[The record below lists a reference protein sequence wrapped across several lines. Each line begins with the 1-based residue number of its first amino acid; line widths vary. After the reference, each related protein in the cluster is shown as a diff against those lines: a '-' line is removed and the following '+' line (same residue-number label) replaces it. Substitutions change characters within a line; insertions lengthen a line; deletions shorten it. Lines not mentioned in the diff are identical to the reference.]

1 MSKGFNKIGCEGVD
15 WVHLAQ
21 AFMKMVMNINC
32 LQKKLSCIFQEEART
47 VYLMEKYGH
56 RWRQKSLRG
65 IMPLKLTDA
74 AWLKQVL
81 FNPSSRLARQVAC
94 NMLESLCQV
103 PVRKREVS
111 VSMTVIVIILDTL
124 PHMSS

>member
-1 MSKGFNKIGCEGVD
+1 M
-15 WVHLAQ
+15 
-21 AFMKMVMNINC
+21 
-32 LQKKLSCIFQEEART
+32 FQEEARAL
-47 VYLMEKYGH
+47 YLMEKYGH

-65 IMPLKLTDA
+65 IMPLRLTDA

-103 PVRKREVS
+103 PVRKREVKVTMAS
-111 VSMTVIVIILDTL
+111 FISMLGTL
-124 PHMSS
+124 ISI

>member
-1 MSKGFNKIGCEGVD
+1 MGM
-15 WVHLAQ
+15 A
-21 AFMKMVMNINC
+21 MNISC
-32 LQKKLSCIFQEEART
+32 LCKRCFLHVYVQEEARAL
-47 VYLMEKYGH
+47 YLMEKYGH
-56 RWRQKSLRG
+56 RWHHKSLRG
-65 IMPLKLTDA
+65 IVPLRLADA

-111 VSMTVIVIILDTL
+111 NVRQLFLVCLVHLCVVQG
-124 PHMSS
+124 

>member
-1 MSKGFNKIGCEGVD
+1 M
-15 WVHLAQ
+15 L
-21 AFMKMVMNINC
+21 
-32 LQKKLSCIFQEEART
+32 QEEART

-56 RWRQKSLRG
+56 RWHQKSLRG
-65 IMPLKLTDA
+65 IMPLRLTDA

-111 VSMTVIVIILDTL
+111 VVMTDYA
-124 PHMSS
+124 SSWHDA